1 MKVTFKDK
9 INAFDI
15 KYFLNNNNKLY
26 LSVAHLKSRS
36 NYNCVDLEKG
46 EFDYIP
52 TENMRPVN
60 VDVIISNA
68 RSNKVSQLTKGH
80 YYLSVVYKKH
90 ALCVYDSEENKNF
103 FVDLITGIVYN
114 DKCHQ
119 GLNLELETK
128 IIIKEYL

>member
-1 MKVTFKDK
+1 MQVIFKDK
-9 INAFDI
+9 ESVPDSR
-15 KYFLNNNNKLY
+15 YFMYNNKLY
-26 LSVAHLKSRS
+26 LSVAHLLSRG

-46 EFDYIP
+46 EFDYVM
-52 TENMRPVN
+52 TEKMRPVN
-60 VDVIISNA
+60 VDVIISNT
-68 RSNKVSQLTKGH
+68 SVNKVSKLTKGH

-103 FVDLITGIVYN
+103 FVDLIGGIVYN
-114 DKCHQ
+114 DKSHQ